1 MVEDVDAIQL
11 ILWRAASNSWLE
23 YPYGS
28 SLLFFRFPPR
38 YRTQA
43 KRGVW
48 VMFTCKGPTSRHP
61 QPRLKPEEK
70 EVMRKKIR
78 KFIDRKYIAP
88 PPKCIKSLIK
98 YFAVPKGIVDN
109 KVQDWR
115 VVFHAGANKVNDC
128 VWAPSFMLPTIN
140 SLL

>member
-1 MVEDVDAIQL
+1 
-11 ILWRAASNSWLE
+11 
-23 YPYGS
+23 
-28 SLLFFRFPPR
+28 
-38 YRTQA
+38 
-43 KRGVW
+43 
-48 VMFTCKGPTSRHP
+48 
-61 QPRLKPEEK
+61 
-70 EVMRKKIR
+70 MRKKIR

-98 YFAVPKGIVDN
+98 YFAMPKGIVDN

-115 VVFHAGANKVNDC
+115 VVFHAGANKLNDC